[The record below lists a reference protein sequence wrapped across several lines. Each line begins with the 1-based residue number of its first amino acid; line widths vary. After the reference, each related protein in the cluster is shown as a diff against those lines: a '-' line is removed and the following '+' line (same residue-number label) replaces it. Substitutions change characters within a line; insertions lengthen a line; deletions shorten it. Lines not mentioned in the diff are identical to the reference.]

1 MCCVAYAVL
10 LNGLHIVRLME
21 CVLQFMCWLCM
32 LHIMCVAVCVTH
44 NVCCSVC
51 YTCVLQCVT
60 HHVCCSVC
68 CSVLHIMCVAVCAT
82 HVCYTSDVLQCI
94 THHAGCSVCY
104 TSHVLQCVLHI
115 TCVAVCGAWSLWV
128 CTRCV
133 CLRLDC
139 LPQQEKH
146 LVEGCSLRKK
156 PRHKVRKP
164 PWYNTEKKYSVIWE
178 NLWPKMR
185 TSIAQ

>member
-68 CSVLHIMCVAVCAT
+68 CSCYTSCVLQCVLHMCVTHQMCYSVLHIMRVAVC
-82 HVCYTSDVLQCI
+82 V
-94 THHAGCSVCY
+94 THHMCCSVCY
-104 TSHVLQCVLHI
+104 TSRVLQCAAHGAYE
-115 TCVAVCGAWSLWV
+115 CARAVYAYALTVFPSKKSIWLRAAHFEKSHG
-128 CTRCV
+128 TR
-133 CLRLDC
+133 
-139 LPQQEKH
+139 
-146 LVEGCSLRKK
+146 
-156 PRHKVRKP
+156 
-164 PWYNTEKKYSVIWE
+164 
-178 NLWPKMR
+178 
-185 TSIAQ
+185 